1 MIIIFFSSC
10 CFFYTVFVKIN
21 IMIFV
26 FNSKI
31 KLSDVCVK
39 KTFFIFLL
47 PGLVYSLLFF
57 FLVQNRLPA
66 NTELATA
73 SGVCIY
79 PANTVIHTK
88 QKIFILT
95 LRCVPDICG
104 GQK

>member
-1 MIIIFFSSC
+1 
-10 CFFYTVFVKIN
+10 
-21 IMIFV
+21 MIFV

-66 NTELATA
+66 NTEL
-73 SGVCIY
+73 
-79 PANTVIHTK
+79 IHLK
-88 QKIFILT
+88 LQFAIMNNKVVHKCNNFL
-95 LRCVPDICG
+95 LHPLNFMRYDIIIISVN
-104 GQK
+104 